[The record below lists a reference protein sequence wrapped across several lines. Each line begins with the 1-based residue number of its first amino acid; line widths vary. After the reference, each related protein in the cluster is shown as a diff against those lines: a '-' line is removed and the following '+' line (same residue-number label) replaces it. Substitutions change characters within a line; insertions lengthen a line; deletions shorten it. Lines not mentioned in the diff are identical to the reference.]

1 VKTDWKKN
9 YGIIIQVEM
18 IKDYQDKNVLA
29 IKRVTMINQM
39 NILKYLVNY
48 FDKLY
53 KFKMDLFLLY
63 KLFNRINKLVRMKS
77 TIMIKFI
84 WDRLL

>member
-1 VKTDWKKN
+1 
-9 YGIIIQVEM
+9 M
-18 IKDYQDKNVLA
+18 IKDYQDNNVLA

>member
-1 VKTDWKKN
+1 MKTDWKKN